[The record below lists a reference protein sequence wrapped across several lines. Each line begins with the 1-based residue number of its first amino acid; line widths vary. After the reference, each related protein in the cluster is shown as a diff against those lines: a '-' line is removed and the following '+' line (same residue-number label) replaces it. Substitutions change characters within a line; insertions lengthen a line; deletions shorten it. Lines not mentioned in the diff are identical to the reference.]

1 MTFKELGLTPALLRA
16 VSELDYVTPSP
27 IQEKAVPP
35 LLEGRDLI
43 GCAQTGTGKTAAF
56 ALPLLQ
62 QMQNTPARGVFKGKR
77 RPIRALILTPTRELA
92 LQIKES
98 FDDYSK
104 YLPMKN
110 TVIFGGVGQ
119 NPQVQALRAGVD
131 VLVATPGRLC
141 DLIGQ
146 GHVDLSGVEFF
157 VLDEADRMLDMGFIH
172 DVRRILGY
180 LPDKE
185 ERQTLLFSATMP
197 NEIESLARQLLRNP
211 VRVAVTPVSSTVD
224 TIEQSLYKVDKNNKP
239 KLLREVLR
247 DEALSSVLVF
257 TRTKHGADRVVHDL
271 ERAGV
276 RAMAIHGNKSQT
288 ARHSAL
294 ESFKTGN
301 IRVLVA
307 TDIAARGL
315 DINDL
320 ACVINYD
327 LPNIPETYVH
337 RIGRTGRAGRDGI
350 AISFCMY
357 EELPYLADIQKL
369 TKKAIPEITEHPYP
383 MEVFENAPKPQRTP
397 RPQQAGGNG
406 GRSFRSNQ
414 PHSREKPAP
423 RGGSERPDFPPRPRA
438 QKSAKPQSQKKKTQN
453 YPQKGGQP
461 AQPAAGAVHN
471 KQRAVPPEI
480 KATRTASQS
489 RDPQAPTTRENAQLD
504 ESLLHRRP
512 RRGSHK

>member
-62 QMQNTPARGVFKGKR
+62 QMQNTPARGVFQGKR

-98 FDDYSK
+98 FDDYGK

-146 GHVDLSGVEFF
+146 GHVDLAGVEFF

-172 DVRRILGY
+172 DVRRILRY

-197 NEIESLARQLLRNP
+197 NEIENLARQLLRDP

-247 DEALSSVLVF
+247 DTALSSVLVF
-257 TRTKHGADRVVHDL
+257 TRTKHGADRVVRDL

-288 ARHSAL
+288 ARQNAL
-294 ESFKTGN
+294 DSFKTGE

-383 MEVFENAPKPQRTP
+383 MEVFENAPKQQRPP
-397 RPQQAGGNG
+397 RQQADGNSEHG
-406 GRSFRSNQ
+406 GRGKQQRG
-414 PHSREKPAP
+414 REKPAP

-438 QKSAKPQSQKKKTQN
+438 QKPAKPQSQKKKTQN

-480 KATRTASQS
+480 KATRAASQS
-489 RDPQAPTTRENAQLD
+489 RDPQAPTTRKNAQLD